1 MVFSTLHTLDAVE
14 TVNRIISVFPP
25 PEQKQIRTQLASTVR
40 AVISQRLVRRADGEG
55 RVPAVEVLIA
65 TAYVRECILM
75 AEKTRLLREAIA
87 AGTSQYGMQ
96 SFDQSLWELYQQGL
110 VTYDTALENASN
122 SDDFKLRVQGI
133 SSTTDISRNEM
144 QAAGFGNF

>member
-1 MVFSTLHTLDAVE
+1 
-14 TVNRIISVFPP
+14 
-25 PEQKQIRTQLASTVR
+25 
-40 AVISQRLVRRADGEG
+40 
-55 RVPAVEVLIA
+55 
-65 TAYVRECILM
+65 M